1 MKIIVFDTET
11 TSLKPG
17 QICQLAYLIVENG
30 EITGKNMFFTV
41 DDMDERS
48 QSVHGFS
55 MEMLETL
62 SEGKTFSDRVSEINE
77 DFLKAEMIVG
87 HNVAFDIRFL
97 KAEFERCF
105 IEFPKVRSFCTMNY
119 FTGNMMMK
127 RKFQTYRPKPPK
139 LIELK
144 EYFSIEDALIEEK
157 AAEWFGN
164 GNAQHDA
171 RFDTAMTYLCLKA
184 GADLG
189 MVKGIL

>member
-1 MKIIVFDTET
+1 MRIIVFDTET

-17 QICQLAYLIVENG
+17 QICQLAYLMVENG
-30 EITGKNMFFTV
+30 AISGKNMFFTV

-55 MEMLETL
+55 MEMLKTL
-62 SEGKTFSDRVSEINE
+62 SGGKTFSDRADEIHH
-77 DFLKAEMIVG
+77 DFSGAEMIVG

-97 KAEFERCF
+97 KAEFERCLL
-105 IEFPKVRSFCTMNY
+105 EFPKAKPFCTMNY

-144 EYFSIEDALIEEK
+144 EYFSIEDSLVEEK
-157 AAEWFGN
+157 ATEWFGN

-171 RFDTAMTYLCLKA
+171 RFDTAMTYLCLRA

-189 MVKGIL
+189 MLKGVL

>member
-11 TSLKPG
+11 TSLRPG
-17 QICQLAYLIVENG
+17 QICQLAYLMVENG
-30 EITGKNMFFTV
+30 EISGKNMFFTV

-48 QSVHGFS
+48 QGVHGFS

-62 SEGKTFSDRVSEINE
+62 SGGKTFSDRAEEIHE
-77 DFLKAEMIVG
+77 DFSKAEMIVG

-97 KAEFERCF
+97 KAEFERCSLG
-105 IEFPKVRSFCTMNY
+105 FPKARPFCTMNY

-144 EYFSIEDALIEEK
+144 EYFSIEDALVEEK
-157 AAEWFGN
+157 SAEWFGET
-164 GNAQHDA
+164 GGQHDA

-189 MVKGIL
+189 MVKGVL